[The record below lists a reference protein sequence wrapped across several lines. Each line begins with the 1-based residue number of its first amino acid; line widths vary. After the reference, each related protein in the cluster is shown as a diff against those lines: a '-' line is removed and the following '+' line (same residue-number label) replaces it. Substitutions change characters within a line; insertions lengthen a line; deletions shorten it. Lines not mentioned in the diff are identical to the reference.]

1 MTKILLCLIAVVI
14 FATLTS
20 AQVGAPNLL
29 NSTAQRIEHAV
40 DGTVL
45 LRGNVHVSITG
56 PLELRADEID
66 MSPDGR
72 EMTVRNNVTVRFPAD
87 VRLAS
92 RPRQ

>member
-1 MTKILLCLIAVVI
+1 MYESLKRSGSIRPIIPA
-14 FATLTS
+14 
-20 AQVGAPNLL
+20 
-29 NSTAQRIEHAV
+29 EE

-66 MSPDGR
+66 ISPDGR

-92 RPRQ
+92 PPRQ